1 MTVTRGRLASFAV
14 LALALLA
21 LFAWTASA
29 EARARRPVRR
39 MTMTATAY
47 CLRGI
52 TATGGEVRRGTVA
65 ADPRVLPMGS
75 RIRIRGPRV
84 NGKYV
89 VEDQGAAVKGRRI
102 DIFMPSCNQA
112 KRFGRQPVTVIV
124 EEIGTPVRTTR

>member
-21 LFAWTASA
+21 LSAWTASA